1 MKDLLVTVLLLI
13 LIAAGFYAFQL
24 LILGIVGLAIYWSM
38 PVIKQF
44 ISRRPR
50 WK

>member
-1 MKDLLVTVLLLI
+1 MRDILVTVLLLI
-13 LIAAGFYAFQL
+13 FIAAGFYAFQL
-24 LILGIVGLAIYWSM
+24 LVLGIVGLAIYWSM
-38 PVIKQF
+38 PLVKQF